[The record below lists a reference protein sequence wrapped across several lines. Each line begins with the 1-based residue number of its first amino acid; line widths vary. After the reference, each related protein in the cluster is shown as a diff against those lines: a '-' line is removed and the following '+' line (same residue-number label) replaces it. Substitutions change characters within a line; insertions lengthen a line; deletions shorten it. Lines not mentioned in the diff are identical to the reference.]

1 MATPDQNNTEEIIP
15 NTPVKPAQ
23 KKTDIKLDEAAIE
36 IAAASDKMTRVISVA
51 LALIFLYASVIWQNL
66 PLDDDG
72 KGYNIRWWITGGV
85 ALALVAGFFVWR
97 RKKSKMME
105 TTGNFLLLMFIVLGA
120 AIFSIYISGSEQS
133 LWFKLFAIAYFSFLP
148 AWLYLD
154 FISKKGRTLWEEF
167 VMNLYRLK
175 IDNIT
180 NLPKPPLN
188 SLYYDRW
195 KKYAQDGTKE
205 KEYKTIYQKK
215 FEGLFGVIPADEKQS
230 EGKNTF
236 SVFSGENLWPVA
248 IVTLLI
254 SFGWVLVTEP
264 EPIFGRSAFP
274 KFDMNG
280 RPDLPYD
287 TLRFGFLGAYFYIL
301 QMLVRRYFQ
310 NDLKTS
316 AYISCILRIIVVI
329 LLVWVL
335 GKVMGDTIS
344 REQQFGLAFFIG
356 IFPMVGLQAIQ
367 ALIKLPLQ
375 SLLPSL
381 KQKFPLNE
389 LDGLNIWYE
398 SRLLEEGIEDMQNL
412 ATANLVDVMLNTR
425 IPVER
430 LVDWVDQSILYLHL
444 NDGDDKRAT
453 DDREVIRR
461 YGIRTATDL
470 EDAFNGW
477 QKIRLNTGAND
488 AVASEAKLAEEEAEN
503 KEFVKKLE
511 RILNHKVEG
520 DGTDDDGP
528 SKLRSILATF
538 KKEPNLDHVR
548 CWRSFTVTE
557 LELQKAEPWDNDME
571 APGRMTNRSASANFA
586 G

>member
-1 MATPDQNNTEEIIP
+1 MTTPNQNASEEIKK
-15 NTPVKPAQ
+15 NDSGASKEQSSAPVVNPP
-23 KKTDIKLDEAAIE
+23 DP
-36 IAAASDKMTRVISVA
+36 SDKISKFITIVVA
-51 LALIFLYASVIWQNL
+51 AFFFYASVVWQNL
-66 PLDDDG
+66 PLDANG
-72 KGYNIRWWITGGV
+72 GYNIRWLITGGV
-85 ALALVAGFFVWR
+85 VLISIAAMLVLW
-97 RKKSKMME
+97 RKKSKLME

-120 AIFSIYISGSEQS
+120 AIFSIYISGKEQS
-133 LWFKLFAIAYFSFLP
+133 IWFKLFAIAYFSFLP

-167 VMNLYRLK
+167 VLNLYRLK

-188 SLYYDRW
+188 SLFYDRW
-195 KKYAQDGTKE
+195 KEAQKAKGTIE

-230 EGKNTF
+230 EGKNAF
-236 SVFSGENLWPVA
+236 SVFNGENLWPVA

-274 KFDMNG
+274 SFDPNS
-280 RPDLPYD
+280 RPELPLA
-287 TLRFGFLGAYFYIL
+287 TIRFGFLGSYFYIL

-316 AYISCILRIIVVI
+316 AYISCILRIIVVT

-335 GKVMGDTIS
+335 GKVWGNEVS
-344 REQQFGLAFFIG
+344 NQQQFAIAFLIG
-356 IFPMVGLQAIQ
+356 IFPMVGLQALQ
-367 ALIKLPLQ
+367 AIVRVPLKMV
-375 SLLPSL
+375 LPSL

-430 LVDWVDQSILYLHL
+430 LVDWVDQSVLYLHIG
-444 NDGDDKRAT
+444 DGDDKESKKA
-453 DDREVIRR
+453 REIIRR

-477 QKIRLNTGAND
+477 QKNIGNANYAGND
-488 AVASEAKLAEEEAEN
+488 AARN
-503 KEFVKKLE
+503 KETDEIEEKEINKDFVKKLE
-511 RILNHKVEG
+511 RILNK
-520 DGTDDDGP
+520 DDNEP
-528 SKLRSILATF
+528 SMLRSILATF

-557 LELQKAEPWDNDME
+557 LKLQKMPDK
-571 APGRMTNRSASANFA
+571 
-586 G
+586 